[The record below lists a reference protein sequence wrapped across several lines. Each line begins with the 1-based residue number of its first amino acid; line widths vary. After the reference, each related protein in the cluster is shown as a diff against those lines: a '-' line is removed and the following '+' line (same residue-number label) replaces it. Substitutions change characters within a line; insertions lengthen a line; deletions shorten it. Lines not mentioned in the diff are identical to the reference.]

1 MLKVLGRPSSINVR
15 KVLWLG
21 VELGLQIEHE
31 PRWGEPGTL
40 ASAEYRALNP
50 NGLVPVIVEDGFV
63 LWESN
68 AICRYLASRE
78 RRDDLYPLDL
88 RPRAIVDQWMDW
100 QTTQLNIAW
109 RYAFLAL
116 VRGTPREP
124 DRAAVAESTA
134 AWHRHMAILDAQLAR
149 TGGWVT
155 GDRFTLAD
163 LVLGLS
169 THRWLATP
177 LEGRPDLPAV
187 LAFEQRLRERE
198 GYRLHGRNGTP

>member
-15 KVLWLG
+15 KVLWLA
-21 VELGLQIEHE
+21 VELGLPVEHE
-31 PRWGEPGTL
+31 AHWGEPGTL
-40 ASAEYRALNP
+40 SAPEYRKLNP
-50 NGLVPVIVEDGFV
+50 NGLVPVIVDDGFV

-78 RRDDLYPLDL
+78 RRIDLYPTEL
-88 RPRAIVDQWMDW
+88 RCRGIVEQWMDW

-116 VRGTPREP
+116 VRHTPATP
-124 DRAAVAESTA
+124 DRGSVADSTA
-134 AWHRHMAILDAQLAR
+134 AWNRHMAILDAQLVR
-149 TGGWVT
+149 TGAWVT
-155 GDRFTLAD
+155 GEHFTLAD

-177 LEGRPDLPAV
+177 LDDRPELPAV
-187 LAFEQRLRERE
+187 LAFEQRLRDRP
-198 GYRLHGRNGTP
+198 GYRLHGRNGIP

>member
-15 KVLWLG
+15 KVLWLAA
-21 VELGLQIEHE
+21 ELDLPIEHE
-31 PRWGEPGTL
+31 ARWGEPGTL
-40 ASAEYRALNP
+40 AAPEYRALNP
-50 NGLVPVIVEDGFV
+50 NGLVPVIVDNDFV

-78 RRDDLYPLDL
+78 HRDDLYPTDL
-88 RPRAIVDQWMDW
+88 RARAIVEQWMDW

-116 VRGTPREP
+116 VRRTPPEP
-124 DRAAVAESTA
+124 DPGAIADSTA
-134 AWHRHMAILDAQLAR
+134 AWHRHMAILDARLVR
-149 TGGWVT
+149 TGAWVA
-155 GDRFTLAD
+155 GERFTLAD

-169 THRWLATP
+169 THRWLSTP
-177 LEGRPDLPAV
+177 LDRRPELPAV
-187 LAFEQRLRERE
+187 LAFEQRLRDRP